1 MGKVRALLAALV
13 LMVALA
19 GCGGGAGAKPAAPAT
34 STTAAAIQV
43 RGTLILNTTS
53 LTGGSLEDMSSGAAA
68 CRGSNGY
75 DDIAGGAQVTVT
87 DEASKVVGVG
97 ALDPGQFNKVS
108 SNCMFRFTV
117 DGVTPGRPFYGVE
130 IAHRGVVRFQGA
142 DVLAPS
148 LTLGD
153 GS

>member
-1 MGKVRALLAALV
+1 MKVQHVAAV
-13 LMVALA
+13 VAAVAMLT
-19 GCGGGAGAKPAAPAT
+19 GCGGGSGAKPPAT
-34 STTAAAIQV
+34 STSKTVDAIQV

-68 CRGSNGY
+68 CRGSSGY

-87 DEASKVVGVG
+87 DETSKVVGIG
-97 ALDPGQFNKVS
+97 ALDPGQYNRVS
-108 SNCMFRFTV
+108 SNCLFTFTV
-117 DGVTPGRPFYGVE
+117 SGVTPGRPFYGIE
-130 IAHRGVVRFQGA
+130 IAHRGIIRFQGT
-142 DVLAPS
+142 DIESPS